1 MIFDCISSQFL
12 QQLEEKIKFKI
23 HPIIFLANS
32 GNSPFY
38 LDFEIHENPVAM
50 YKTSL
55 SLSILWCIR
64 NSPKRISRI
73 QFLCRTDS
81 MMNGEW
87 TENSEKCWK
96 CVFNGLWIATGH
108 LRAVSR
114 TLFGKNHF
122 NQARQNGWITVQGTI
137 TMHSVSYDMH
147 PEIVSLQLSIPIFRV
162 FILENE
168 YVLYGLFPP

>member
-73 QFLCRTDS
+73 QFLRRTDS
-81 MMNGEW
+81 TMNGEW
-87 TENSEKCWK
+87 TEKCWK

-162 FILENE
+162 FVLENE